1 MKRII
6 QLLTALLITFVVTGC
21 GGAKLS
27 PEQQAL
33 FDSQAEV
40 YTQVP
45 MWTENNRVYGT
56 NYSRGMLI
64 PINTKVKLLDASSK
78 AIVFEYN
85 GQKITYLIFTKHTR
99 ADTATMIKRLFAKKP
114 VDLTKYPHA
123 KEIKDAHVVKGM
135 SKDEVILARGYPPFH
150 MTHSLEADQWKYWR
164 HRFSTAI
171 VTFKDGKVVDI
182 RGNL

>member
-1 MKRII
+1 MNRVI
-6 QLLTALLITFVVTGC
+6 QLLTALLITFVVSGC
-21 GGAKLS
+21 GGAKLT
-27 PEQQAL
+27 PDQQAL
-33 FDSQAEV
+33 LDSQAEV

-64 PINTKVKLLDASSK
+64 PINSKVKLLDANAK
-78 AIVFEYN
+78 VITFEFN
-85 GQKITYLIFTKHTR
+85 GQKITYLIYTKHTR
-99 ADTATMIKRLFAKKP
+99 ADTSKMISRLFGKKP
-114 VDLTKYPHA
+114 VDLSKYKHA
-123 KEIKDAHVVKGM
+123 KEIKSAHVVKGM

-150 MTHSLEADQWKYWR
+150 ATYSLDANEWKYWR

-171 VTFKDGKVVDI
+171 VTFKDGKVIDI